1 MRLSTK
7 TRYGLRALVDLAARD
22 GQGPILIES
31 IARRQEVSRKYL
43 DAIFGRLREAG
54 LLLSQRGAKGGVML
68 GRNADLITVAEV
80 VRALEGPIR
89 LVDCDNGG
97 KPCQRRDICVTHDL
111 WKDVADLME
120 KRMEE
125 VTVGQLSKQMLQ
137 REAAGSSMY
146 YI

>member
-7 TRYGLRALVDLAARD
+7 TRYGLRALVDLAARE

-54 LLLSQRGAKGGVML
+54 LLRSQRGAKGGVML
-68 GRNADLITVAEV
+68 GRSADLISVAEV

-89 LVDCDNGG
+89 LVDCDAGG
-97 KPCQRRDICVTHDL
+97 KACGRRDICVTHDL
-111 WKDVADLME
+111 WRDIAEMIE
-120 KRMEE
+120 KHMDG
-125 VTVGQLSKQMLQ
+125 VTVGDLSKQMLQ
-137 REAAGSSMY
+137 KEAAGSSMY
-146 YI
+146 HI